1 MHKPPAIF
9 LMGPTASGKTDL
21 AIALCQHLP
30 CDIISV
36 DSALVYRGLN
46 VGAAKPD
53 ASVLK
58 QYPHA
63 LIDIRDPLE
72 PYSAALFR
80 QDALQQMQESTQNG
94 RIPLLVGGTM
104 LYFKALLE
112 GMAQMPAA
120 NDVVRQQ
127 IEQEAMD
134 RGWAAIHQML
144 SDVDPETGA
153 RLKPTD
159 TQRVQRALEVYRV
172 TGIPLSHWHQEQ
184 APKDFPY
191 QVLQLAVCPSDR
203 GVLHQRIE
211 QRFDQMLLA
220 ENGMGIIEETQLLMS
235 RGDLDKSLPAI
246 RAVGYR
252 QVWEYLE
259 GNEDLEQMRLKA
271 IAATRQLAKRQ
282 LTWLRRWNGLY
293 WIYTCQKNNKYKNL
307 VAAENTTQLEK
318 ITEEALNYLSVI
330 TTK

>member
-1 MHKPPAIF
+1 MKPPAIF

-46 VGAAKPD
+46 IGAAKPE
-53 ASVLK
+53 AGVLR

-80 QDALQQMQESTQNG
+80 QDALQKMQESTQKG

-112 GMAQMPAA
+112 GMAPMPEADMRIRREIEEEA
-120 NDVVRQQ
+120 NCKGWESVYQQ
-127 IEQEAMD
+127 LAT
-134 RGWAAIHQML
+134 
-144 SDVDPETGA
+144 VDPATA
-153 RLKPTD
+153 VRLEPADK
-159 TQRVQRALEVYRV
+159 QRIQRALEVFRA
-172 TGIPLSHWHQEQ
+172 TGIPLSQWHQEQ
-184 APKDFPY
+184 TQEKLPY
-191 QVLQLAVCPSDR
+191 QVFQLAVCPSDR
-203 GVLHQRIE
+203 KELHQRIE
-211 QRFDQMLLA
+211 QRFNAMLSK
-220 ENGMGIIEETQLLMS
+220 ENGIIEETRLLMN
-235 RGDLDKSLPAI
+235 RGDLHKDLPAI

-259 GNEDLEQMRLKA
+259 GSDDIEQMRLKA
-271 IAATRQLAKRQ
+271 VAATRQLAKRQ

-293 WIYTCQKNNKYKNL
+293 WIFTDQQNNKYKSRA
-307 VAAENTTQLEK
+307 VVENTTHLEK
-318 ITEEALNYLSVI
+318 ITQEALNFLSAV
-330 TTK
+330 TTN